1 MKTILLSAFVAL
13 SLTSTPSVRAQAD
26 SQEKPKETSAA
37 SGAEKPKPT
46 QEELE
51 ATFKATLTKAT
62 MTGRWCLIK
71 EGVLT
76 PEKED
81 KYTINS
87 VAKVGGD
94 VWLINARM
102 QYGKK
107 DIVAPIPVQV
117 KWAGDTP
124 VIIVDKVAVPGG
136 GTYSA
141 RVLIYEKTYAG
152 TWSGGD
158 HVGLLS
164 GAIVG
169 QKE

>member
-1 MKTILLSAFVAL
+1 MKTIFLSILATL
-13 SLTSTPSVRAQAD
+13 SLAAIPCARAQAD
-26 SQEKPKETSAA
+26 SQEKPKETPAQS
-37 SGAEKPKPT
+37 SAEKPKPS

-51 ATFKATLTKAT
+51 AKFKTALTKAT
-62 MTGRWCLIK
+62 MAGRWCLIK
-71 EGVLT
+71 NGELG

-87 VAKVGGD
+87 IAKVGGD
-94 VWLINARM
+94 VWLINARI

-152 TWSGGD
+152 TWTGGD

-164 GAIVG
+164 GAIMP
-169 QKE
+169 QKD